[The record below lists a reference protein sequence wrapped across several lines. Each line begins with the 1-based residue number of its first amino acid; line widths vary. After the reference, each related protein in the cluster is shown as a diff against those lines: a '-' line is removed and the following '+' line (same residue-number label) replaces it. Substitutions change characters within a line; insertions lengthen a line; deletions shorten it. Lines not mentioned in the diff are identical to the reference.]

1 MARERMTTSPK
12 RLIELDALRGIAAFI
27 VVLHHAWLSLPNR
40 PEWLQW
46 LLETTPLRPVAMGR
60 QAVVFFF
67 VLSGFVLTRALA
79 SQEDRQ
85 PGSVLS
91 VPGGASY
98 AAQRAVR
105 LGLPVLAAV
114 LFSAL
119 LQSTLWSGPMPAET
133 PHIVGSA
140 AWEQMWNWPSLLTQ
154 ALLLSHGDGFQ
165 LDPVLWSL
173 VHEWRVALLLPLV
186 LLLRGRL
193 AVLGAIALLGAG
205 VARLAGMPEGS
216 VSLGESVPLTF
227 AASAGFLPAFAAGA
241 ALALRPVGRL
251 DHGQALAAGL
261 AVAVLAMTASDYG
274 VIIGSV
280 LLILLAQ
287 RDGTLAKMLRRPLP
301 LWLGR
306 ISFSLYLIHMPVLLA
321 LTHLLR
327 DWMGPVLVAMMAIL
341 LSLPL
346 AALMHRA
353 VEQPAHQLARR
364 LRWSAPETAR
374 VRA

>member
-1 MARERMTTSPK
+1 MTSSPK
-12 RLIELDALRGIAAFI
+12 RLIELDALRGLAALI
-27 VVLHHAWLSLPNR
+27 VVVHHAWLSLPDR

-60 QAVVFFF
+60 QAVIFFF

-79 SQEDRQ
+79 SQESRQ

-91 VPGGASY
+91 LPGGASY

-114 LFSAL
+114 LFSAT
-119 LQSTLWSGPMPAET
+119 LQSALWSGPLPSDT
-133 PHIVGSA
+133 PHIVAGA
-140 AWEQMWNWPSLLTQ
+140 AWAQMWDWSSLLAQ
-154 ALLLSHGDGFQ
+154 VALFSHGDGFQ

-193 AVLGAIALLGAG
+193 AILGAVALLGAG

-216 VSLGESVPLTF
+216 VSLGDSVPLTF

-241 ALALRPVGRL
+241 ALALHPVDRL
-251 DHGQALAAGL
+251 DRGQALAAGL

-287 RDGTLAKMLRRPLP
+287 RQGALARALCRPAP

-321 LTHLLR
+321 LTHVLRGWVSPVGVALLAI
-327 DWMGPVLVAMMAIL
+327 PV
-341 LSLPL
+341 SLPL
-346 AALMHRA
+346 AAIMHRA
-353 VEQPAHQLARR
+353 VEQPAHHLARR
-364 LRWSAPETAR
+364 MRWVPAR
-374 VRA
+374 PAES

>member
-1 MARERMTTSPK
+1 
-12 RLIELDALRGIAAFI
+12 
-27 VVLHHAWLSLPNR
+27 
-40 PEWLQW
+40 
-46 LLETTPLRPVAMGR
+46 MGR
-60 QAVVFFF
+60 QAVIFFF

-79 SQEDRQ
+79 SQEHRQ

-91 VPGGASY
+91 VSGGASY

-114 LFSAL
+114 LFSAM
-119 LQSTLWSGPMPAET
+119 LQSALWSGPLPHDT
-133 PHIVGSA
+133 PHIVGGA
-140 AWEQMWNWPSLLTQ
+140 AWAQMWDWSSLLTQ
-154 ALLLSHGDGFQ
+154 VLLLSHGDGFQ

-193 AVLGAIALLGAG
+193 AVLGAVALLGAG
-205 VARLAGMPEGS
+205 IARLAGMPEGS

-241 ALALRPVGRL
+241 ALALRPVGQF

-261 AVAVLAMTASDYG
+261 AVAVLAMTASDFG
-274 VIIGSV
+274 VIIGSA

-287 RDGTLAKMLRRPLP
+287 REGALAKLLRRPLP

-321 LTHLLR
+321 LTHLLK
-327 DWMGPVLVAMMAIL
+327 DWITPLGVAVLAVP

-346 AALMHRA
+346 AVVMYRT
-353 VEQPAHQLARR
+353 VELPAHQLARR
-364 LRWSAPETAR
+364 LRWTVPQAAR
-374 VRA
+374 ARA